1 MRRWTCVLIYRL
13 HCALPG
19 RSTGGG
25 KTTWLSQWHWRW
37 PRSGRRSPCGRPA
50 LSANF
55 SPPSS
60 PFTCFHPSRA
70 ARAARGVFSFQPS
83 ELPAFSPQAKPPK
96 RTAAAAAA
104 KKIMPLAI
112 KHQWSPMLCSEA

>member
-19 RSTGGG
+19 RSTGGK

-50 LSANF
+50 LSAF
-55 SPPSS
+55 SD
-60 PFTCFHPSRA
+60 
-70 ARAARGVFSFQPS
+70 FQPS
-83 ELPAFSPQAKPPK
+83 LLPFHLLSPLARRSRGPRRFLLSALRAPGFQPSKPPK
-96 RTAAAAAA
+96 RIAAA